1 MAKYSFEGEAIDY
14 APDCAVIHVISDS
27 LGETASSVVTAAA
40 AQFPLGSVRI
50 RRLPKLQAL
59 RQVREYFD
67 SLDPQSA
74 EHPSAVFH
82 TIVDPDLRREVRRE
96 LDEREI
102 PSVDLLGPG
111 IAILSSLT
119 GKEPAGIPG
128 INHEADDRYF
138 RRIDAMEFFVEHD
151 DGRNPQ
157 DLPKADIVLIGVS
170 RTSKTPLSMYLA
182 FMGYKVANVPLALG
196 VEPPI
201 ELEDVDPA
209 RIFGL
214 MSTTDTLVSI
224 RTRRLSK
231 DGASDYAASYADPA
245 EVVAEQAEARR
256 LMRHLGC
263 MIINPSGKAVE
274 ETANEIIAQ
283 IEELKRIRAEYAA
296 RERGSQ
302 GSE

>member
-1 MAKYSFEGEAIDY
+1 MPKYSFEGESIDY
-14 APDCAVIHVISDS
+14 ARDCAVIHVISDS

-40 AQFPLGSVRI
+40 AQFPLGDVHI
-50 RRLPKLQAL
+50 KRLPKLTHV
-59 RQVREYFD
+59 RQVIDYFD
-67 SLDPQSA
+67 SLSDDA
-74 EHPSAVFH
+74 KNHPTAVFH
-82 TIVDPDLRREVRRE
+82 TIVDPSLRREVRRE
-96 LDEREI
+96 LDRMEI

-119 GKEPAGIPG
+119 GKEPAGVPG

-138 RRIDAMEFFVEHD
+138 RRIESMEFFVEHD

-157 DLPKADIVLIGVS
+157 ELDLADIVLIGVS

-201 ELEDVDPA
+201 ELENVDPS

-245 EVVAEQAEARR
+245 EVVAEQAEARK

-263 MIINPSGKAVE
+263 MIINTSGKAVE
-274 ETANEIIAQ
+274 ETANDIINQ

-296 RERGSQ
+296 REVASK
-302 GSE
+302 

>member
-1 MAKYSFEGEAIDY
+1 M
-14 APDCAVIHVISDS
+14 
-27 LGETASSVVTAAA
+27 
-40 AQFPLGSVRI
+40 
-50 RRLPKLQAL
+50 
-59 RQVREYFD
+59 
-67 SLDPQSA
+67 
-74 EHPSAVFH
+74 
-82 TIVDPDLRREVRRE
+82 
-96 LDEREI
+96 
-102 PSVDLLGPG
+102 
-111 IAILSSLT
+111 
-119 GKEPAGIPG
+119 PG

-138 RRIDAMEFFVEHD
+138 RRIESMEFFVEHD

-157 DLPKADIVLIGVS
+157 ELDLADIVLIGVS

-201 ELEDVDPA
+201 ELENVDPS

-245 EVVAEQAEARR
+245 EVVAEQAEARK

-263 MIINPSGKAVE
+263 MIINTSGKAVE
-274 ETANEIIAQ
+274 ETANDIINQ

-296 RERGSQ
+296 REAAGK
-302 GSE
+302 

>member
-1 MAKYSFEGEAIDY
+1 MAKYSFEGEKIDFS
-14 APDCAVIHVISDS
+14 PDCAVIHVISDS
-27 LGETASSVVTAAA
+27 LGETATSVVTAAA
-40 AQFPLGSVRI
+40 AQFPLGDVRI
-50 RRLPKLQAL
+50 KRLAKLTSI
-59 RQVREYFD
+59 RQVTEYFD
-67 SLDPQSA
+67 GLDP
-74 EHPSAVFH
+74 ELTDHPSAVFH
-82 TIVDPDLRREVRRE
+82 TIVDPELRKAVRRE

-119 GKEPAGIPG
+119 GEPPAGVAG

-138 RRIDAMEFFVEHD
+138 KRIEAMEFFVEHD

-157 DLPKADIVLIGVS
+157 ELDRADIVLVGVS

-201 ELEDVDPA
+201 ELERVDPA

-214 MSTTDTLVSI
+214 MSTTETLVSI

-231 DGASDYAASYADPA
+231 DGASAYAASYADPA
-245 EVVAEQAEARR
+245 EVVAEQAEARK

-263 MIINPSGKAVE
+263 MIINTSGKAVE

-283 IEELKRIRAEYAA
+283 IEELERIRAEYRRQGEA
-296 RERGSQ
+296 R
-302 GSE
+302 